1 MNKLLC
7 NAILLFLGGTLLISN
22 AQKPKFT
29 YEYMITSNSNDI
41 NDMLVMYDVKQ
52 DFIKTYD
59 ELVLSL
65 NEEYHRDTII
75 NNLDK
80 FISKAA
86 PSVPQSLMY
95 KAIRQKDIKV
105 NRKRAEI
112 STRLNV
118 GDIVSEY
125 LNEKIVI
132 TIGEGKGGT
141 IEGYLKSNICD
152 SEKTNYRIFIFDLLF
167 GE

>member
-7 NAILLFLGGTLLISN
+7 NATLLFLGGTLLISN

-59 ELVLSL
+59 ELVLAL
-65 NEEYHRDTII
+65 NEEHHRDTII

-80 FISKAA
+80 FIDSDLGKC
-86 PSVPQSLMY
+86 
-95 KAIRQKDIKV
+95 
-105 NRKRAEI
+105 
-112 STRLNV
+112 
-118 GDIVSEY
+118 EY

>member
-7 NAILLFLGGTLLISN
+7 NATLLFLGGTLLISN

-80 FISKAA
+80 FNILYSF
-86 PSVPQSLMY
+86 L
-95 KAIRQKDIKV
+95 
-105 NRKRAEI
+105 RKH
-112 STRLNV
+112 
-118 GDIVSEY
+118 
-125 LNEKIVI
+125 
-132 TIGEGKGGT
+132 
-141 IEGYLKSNICD
+141 
-152 SEKTNYRIFIFDLLF
+152 
-167 GE
+167 